1 MQLFAT
7 WCLLGQV
14 FLAAAAPQKPAA
26 SQGIIAKPSNASSPS
41 VGHAGSNSSVSAPA
55 APPPKRARLDVG
67 FASFEK
73 DMMDQ
78 ILVSIRNGTANN
90 HWSNELQM
98 ACKNN
103 VTEALSQGLKSQ
115 LAPLKQTIGKTWMS
129 LPEDEQKNGYVDQLR
144 SAYEPVFKD
153 VMGTIGSHL
162 ERSLKRLQTHAYT
175 GSKKALSQDQLI
187 AECASSITGNLIMER
202 CYDVGGEQH
211 MKKVSSFLEVKKGD
225 APKNFCMK
233 SVIEALITR
242 LKDSQGLIGMT
253 MQFEAKSETLSA
265 SPTAIDDL
273 VKSVR

>member
-14 FLAAAAPQKPAA
+14 FLAAAAPQKLAA

-41 VGHAGSNSSVSAPA
+41 VGHTDSNSSVSAPST
-55 APPPKRARLDVG
+55 PPKRARLDVG

-73 DMMDQ
+73 NMMDQ
-78 ILVSIRNGTANN
+78 ILVSIRKGTENN

-103 VTEALSQGLKSQ
+103 VTDALSQGLKSQ
-115 LAPLKQTIGKTWMS
+115 LASLKQTIGKTWMS

-211 MKKVSSFLEVKKGD
+211 MKKVSSFLELKKGD

-233 SVIEALITR
+233 SVMEALVTR

-253 MQFEAKSETLSA
+253 MQFEAKSQTLSA
-265 SPTAIDDL
+265 APSAIDDL